1 MFESSRWVTQLFQA
15 FLDYAKTITWT
26 ETWSEC
32 SICHSRGLSSFKNTV
47 WLPAVLVNRIP
58 PGTSELPAALTWH
71 WWTNYQTTR
80 KLRSILILLVHRC
93 WQHSSVVSLREFQ
106 KKSDNESS
114 IVLSAIDGICFCV
127 NQPLSFRQ
135 RKLLKAKHPSCT
147 SNYHPYLLQRCTAA
161 IAGTHERQRQERTE
175 KGTLWYAHILPSC
188 ISKSC
193 PISITVDF
201 VLSYEWFLRFIQIW
215 RCRRL
220 LEISGG
226 CVCHPTALQ
235 TQYRL

>member
-15 FLDYAKTITWT
+15 FLDNAKTITWM

-32 SICHSRGLSSFKNTV
+32 STCHSRGLSSFKNTV
-47 WLPAVLVNRIP
+47 WLPAVLVNHIP

-71 WWTNYQTTR
+71 WWTNHQTTR
-80 KLRSILILLVHRC
+80 KLRSIFILLVHRC

-106 KKSDNESS
+106 NKSDNESS

-147 SNYHPYLLQRCTAA
+147 SNYPPYLRQSLEHMKDKDRREQRREHFD
-161 IAGTHERQRQERTE
+161 THIFCQV
-175 KGTLWYAHILPSC
+175 ASPSLVPFPLMW
-188 ISKSC
+188 SSF
-193 PISITVDF
+193 SLTNGF
-201 VLSYEWFLRFIQIW
+201 
-215 RCRRL
+215 
-220 LEISGG
+220 
-226 CVCHPTALQ
+226 
-235 TQYRL
+235 